1 MFSYKPLLKLL
12 IDNDLSKTQ
21 FRLETGISMA
31 TLAKIGKDE
40 YISMSTLDTI
50 CKYFDCKIEDVV
62 KFVNDDK

>member
-31 TLAKIGKDE
+31 TLAKIGEDE

-62 KFVNDDK
+62 KFINDDK